1 MCSHRSKRY
10 QGREAIGAWRFQVAR
25 AISAGARWPRRGRS
39 PTSPRYASKFTIDA
53 FCTSLSQERGRP
65 IRLAPLPD
73 GNGSPCGLWVATAEV
88 DWVFHQVATSPLAP
102 GTHHPARA
110 RPHDLRPRD
119 RARSARDAPH
129 SVASQPGPASR
140 GCRARPRA
148 VLGRAGAGSRD
159 ARRTHRNTRQA
170 CSAAARWDE
179 QQAVS
184 SCGHLATRPMFHSL
198 IRSCGVSARMSWRI
212 KFSAAER

>member
-88 DWVFHQVATSPLAP
+88 DWVFHQVATSPLHQEHIILHELA
-102 GTHHPARA
+102 HMIFDHEIVRA
-110 RPHDLRPRD
+110 RPETLRTRLLPNLDPRV
-119 RARSARDAPH
+119 
-129 SVASQPGPASR
+129 VA
-140 GCRARPRA
+140 A
-148 VLGRAGAGSRD
+148 VLARGQYSDEQEQEAEMLAGLIGTH
-159 ARRTHRNTRQA
+159 ARR
-170 CSAAARWDE
+170 AAPPLDGDPTFARAMD
-179 QQAVS
+179 VF
-184 SCGHLATRPMFHSL
+184 GPPT
-198 IRSCGVSARMSWRI
+198 
-212 KFSAAER
+212 